1 MDPSLSKALLCLLEY
16 LKVGALFL
24 IIIRCGGIANS
35 SFLFRCLRF
44 QYLLN
49 SPMDTSLLCIKAY
62 MDPSLLP
69 CKAYGPIFNAYGPTF
84 ICIKA
89 SMNPSLLPYLMSF
102 VCIEAYKPIFKAYNY
117 GPITLHICIKVYNNM
132 DPSFNAYVPICRY
145 RRLCPSLLA

>member
-69 CKAYGPIFNAYGPTF
+69 CIRPMDQF
-84 ICIKA
+84 
-89 SMNPSLLPYLMSF
+89 LM
-102 VCIEAYKPIFKAYNY
+102 
-117 GPITLHICIKVYNNM
+117 HM
-132 DPSFNAYVPICRY
+132 DP
-145 RRLCPSLLA
+145 LLFVLRHL